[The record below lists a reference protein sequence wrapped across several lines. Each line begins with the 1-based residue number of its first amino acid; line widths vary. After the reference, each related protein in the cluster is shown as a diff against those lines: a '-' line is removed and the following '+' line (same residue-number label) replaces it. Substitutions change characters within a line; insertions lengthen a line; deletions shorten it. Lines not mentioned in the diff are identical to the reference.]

1 MTRAERIDEW
11 VRFYKASQP
20 SYRAFALVAV
30 EKNTPELLSD
40 VIKKL
45 GLTVE
50 GLIKE
55 MGK

>member
-20 SYRAFALVAV
+20 SYKAEALVAV

-45 GLTVE
+45 GLTLE
-50 GLIKE
+50 RLIEDMK
-55 MGK
+55 